1 MMNKEVNS
9 MAENK
14 QYITQA
20 QDNGSVL
27 ISEDVVAAI
36 VAQAVKDVEG
46 VVSIGTAKNNLE
58 RKLLNKGMK
67 ITVTETNEVTIE
79 CNIVVTYGSS
89 VIAVAKAAQEA
100 AASAVEAMTGIKP
113 VAINVNV
120 AGILRQ

>member
-1 MMNKEVNS
+1 
-9 MAENK
+9 MADNK
-14 QYITQA
+14 QYITQN
-20 QDNGSVL
+20 QDNGAVM
-27 ISEDVVAAI
+27 ISEEVIATI
-36 VAQAVKDVEG
+36 VSNAVSDVEG

>member
-1 MMNKEVNS
+1 
-9 MAENK
+9 MADNK
-14 QYITQA
+14 QYITQN
-20 QDNGSVL
+20 QDNGAVM
-27 ISEDVVAAI
+27 ISEEVIATI
-36 VAQAVKDVEG
+36 VSNAVSDVEG

-58 RKLLNKGMK
+58 RKLLNKG
-67 ITVTETNEVTIE
+67 IE